1 MEVNIRTAGPSDA
14 AALAELAAITFP
26 LACPAG
32 SSTDDVAAF
41 VKANLGAQAF
51 AGYLADPRRV
61 VFVAEDAATK
71 GPGRLLA
78 YTMLVDSP
86 PSDIDVAAVAEPDA
100 VELSKCY
107 AHPDVHGG
115 GVAAQILRRSLEWID
130 GQGNRQAW
138 LGVNSENGRARAF
151 YGKHGFT
158 VAGTRSFQLGS
169 RVEHDHVMLRPR
181 GKSTTGY

>member
-1 MEVNIRTAGPSDA
+1 MEVTIRTAGPSDA
-14 AALAELAAITFP
+14 AALAELAAVTFP

-32 SSTDDVAAF
+32 SSADDVAAF

-71 GPGRLLA
+71 CPGRLLA

-86 PSDIDVAAVAEPDA
+86 PSDVDVASVAEPDA

-107 AHPDVHGG
+107 AHPDTHGG
-115 GVAAQILRRSLEWID
+115 GVAAQILRTSLDWVA
-130 GQGNRQAW
+130 GNGNRAVW
-138 LGVNSENGRARAF
+138 LGVNSENGRARTF
-151 YGKHGFT
+151 YEKHGFT
-158 VAGTRSFQLGS
+158 VAGTKSFQLGS
-169 RVEHDHVMLRPR
+169 RVEHDYVMMRPR